1 MKRFLPLLIL
11 VITVSMIFAVPLVYA
26 EDKEVKRVEKS
37 TEVLNQIMAIPEES
51 IPSAI
56 FNNAK
61 GVAVLPGVVKV
72 GLILGGKGG
81 YGVLS
86 VRNEDGSWSNPNFI
100 GLAGGGIGLQIGA
113 QATDYILVFKSR
125 KDIDTIV
132 KGKTTLGTD
141 LGVAAGPVGRQA
153 TAATDFKTAVYSYSR
168 SKGVF
173 AGVSLE
179 GSTLQINHE
188 ANAKYY
194 GKDGITPEDIFAN
207 KGVKVPASAQE
218 FKKTLAKHATTPSD

>member
-72 GLILGGKGG
+72 GFILGGKGG
-81 YGVLS
+81 YGILS

-188 ANAKYY
+188 ANAEYY
-194 GKDGITPEDIFAN
+194 GKEGINPEDIFAN
-207 KGVKVPASAQE
+207 KGVKVPPSAQE
-218 FKKTLAKHATTPSD
+218 FKKTLAKHTTPSD

>member
-1 MKRFLPLLIL
+1 MKRSLLLVIL
-11 VITVSMIFAVPLVYA
+11 VIAVSMIFAFPLVYA
-26 EDKEVKRVEKS
+26 EDKEVKRVEES
-37 TEVLNQIMAIPEES
+37 TEVLNEIMAIPEES
-51 IPSAI
+51 IPPAI
-56 FNNAK
+56 FGHAK

-132 KGKTTLGTD
+132 RGKTTLGTD
-141 LGVAAGPVGRQA
+141 LGIAAGPVGRQA

-194 GKDGITPEDIFAN
+194 GKEGISAED
-207 KGVKVPASAQE
+207 
-218 FKKTLAKHATTPSD
+218 L

>member
-1 MKRFLPLLIL
+1 MKRLLPLIVVTAL
-11 VITVSMIFAVPLVYA
+11 SMVFASSLVYG
-26 EDKEVKRVEKS
+26 EEKEVKRVEKS